1 MSRRRYVRHR
11 AYRSAVPSGDIY
23 ISRAFRRHQA
33 QGDPAELGGAE
44 LGAERHMIEE
54 KPITATT
61 EEVVAELRKRSAFM
75 MVSHVKPDGDTL
87 GAGLALGLALK
98 KLGKRVHYFQQ
109 DAVPRNLRFLPDTQ
123 YVTRDVPAD
132 LPEDTLWVFGDMSDT
147 ARAGEF
153 LPKIARENILDIDHH
168 LGNSHFGALNY
179 VLPHECSTGTCVM
192 HLLRGLKVEV
202 DKDIA
207 TCLLTTIMTDTGGF
221 MHSNTTPE
229 VLLLSAEL
237 MNLGA
242 DKEQITEEIFANKR
256 YPALKLLGRALDE
269 ARLEHDGRYIWS
281 YVDEEML
288 KECDADGED
297 TEEIV
302 NHLRS
307 VEGVEVSALF
317 KDYDG
322 DIRVSLRSSGRVNVQ
337 AAAARLGG
345 GGHFRASGLT
355 FLGSLPDAVKAVDAA
370 LVAEGL

>member
-1 MSRRRYVRHR
+1 
-11 AYRSAVPSGDIY
+11 
-23 ISRAFRRHQA
+23 
-33 QGDPAELGGAE
+33 
-44 LGAERHMIEE
+44 MIEE
-54 KPITATT
+54 QQHPIAATT
-61 EEVVAELRKRSAFM
+61 EEVVAELHKRSAFV

-109 DAVPRNLRFLPDTQ
+109 DPVPRNLRFLADTQ
-123 YVTRDVPAD
+123 YVSREMPAD
-132 LPEDTLWVFGDMSDT
+132 LPEDTLWVFCDMSDT
-147 ARAGEF
+147 SRAGEF
-153 LPKIARENILDIDHH
+153 LPKVQRENMLDIDHH
-168 LGNSHFGALNY
+168 LGNAHFGTFNY

-192 HLLRGLKVEV
+192 HLLRALKVEIDEPV
-202 DKDIA
+202 A

-229 VLLLSAEL
+229 VLMLSAEL

-256 YPALKLLGRALDE
+256 LAAIKLLGRALDE
-269 ARLEHDGRYIWS
+269 AQVEHDGRYIWS
-281 YVDEEML
+281 YIDEPML
-288 KECDADGED
+288 AECKADGED

-317 KDYDG
+317 KAYDG
-322 DIRVSLRSSGRVNVQ
+322 DIRVSLRSSGRINVQ
-337 AAAARLGG
+337 AAASRLGG

-355 FLGSLPDAVKAVDAA
+355 YNGPLPDAIRAVEQA
-370 LVAEGL
+370 LIAEGL

>member
-1 MSRRRYVRHR
+1 V
-11 AYRSAVPSGDIY
+11 
-23 ISRAFRRHQA
+23 
-33 QGDPAELGGAE
+33 
-44 LGAERHMIEE
+44 IEDQ
-54 KPITATT
+54 PTTATT
-61 EEVVAELRKRSAFM
+61 EEVVAELRKRSAFV

-98 KLGKRVHYFQQ
+98 QLGKRVHYFQQ
-109 DAVPRNLRFLPDTQ
+109 DAVPRNLRFLPDTEF
-123 YVTRDVPAD
+123 VARELPAD
-132 LPEDTLWVFGDMSDT
+132 LPKDALWVFGDMSDT

-153 LPKIARENILDIDHH
+153 LPKIKRENILDIDHH
-168 LGNSHFGALNY
+168 LGNSHFGAFNY

-192 HLLRGLKVEV
+192 HLLRALKVEI
-202 DKDIA
+202 DAKIA

-229 VLLLSAEL
+229 VLLLAAEL

-256 YPALKLLGRALDE
+256 LAALKLLGRALNE
-269 ARLEHDGRYIWS
+269 SRLGHDGRYIFS
-281 YVDEEML
+281 YVDEPML
-288 KECDADGED
+288 AECEADGED

-307 VEGVEVSALF
+307 VDGVEVAALF
-317 KDYDG
+317 KAYDG
-322 DIRVSLRSSGRVNVQ
+322 DIRVSLRSSGRINVQ

-355 FLGSLPDAVKAVDAA
+355 FIGPLNEAFKAVEDA
-370 LVAEGL
+370 LIAEGL

>member
-1 MSRRRYVRHR
+1 V
-11 AYRSAVPSGDIY
+11 
-23 ISRAFRRHQA
+23 
-33 QGDPAELGGAE
+33 
-44 LGAERHMIEE
+44 IEE
-54 KPITATT
+54 QHPITATT
-61 EEVVAELRKRSAFM
+61 EEVVAELRKRPAFV

-109 DAVPRNLRFLPDTQ
+109 DAVPRNLRFMADTQ
-123 YVTRDVPAD
+123 YVSRELPAD
-132 LPEDTLWVFGDMSDT
+132 LPEDTLWVFCDMSDT

-153 LPKIARENILDIDHH
+153 LPKVKRENTLDIDHH
-168 LGNSHFGALNY
+168 LGNSHFGAFNY

-192 HLLRGLKVEV
+192 HLLRGLKVEI
-202 DKDIA
+202 DADIA

-229 VLLLSAEL
+229 VLMLSAEL

-242 DKEQITEEIFANKR
+242 DKEQITQEIFANKR
-256 YPALKLLGRALDE
+256 LAALKLLGRALNE
-269 ARLEHDGRYIWS
+269 AQLEHDGRYIWS
-281 YVDEEML
+281 YVDEAML
-288 KECDADGED
+288 GECDADGED

-307 VEGVEVSALF
+307 VEGVEVAALF
-317 KDYDG
+317 KAYDG

-355 FLGSLPDAVKAVDAA
+355 FIGPLSDAIRAVDGA